1 MDRVTKRTIGYAI
14 VVAGGAAATFV
25 ALPWPP
31 GWRHLA
37 AAAVFLVPGR
47 VQGALWREFF
57 RGRHAVDQGDF
68 RRAQQQFQ
76 LFLERLQRRP
86 WLRHAIYLAWSF
98 YTWNAEAM
106 TRNNLGACHTAHG
119 DLESAEAELKRARD
133 LDPGCPL
140 PYFNLAV
147 VAHCRGAADEA
158 DHLLA
163 QAASLGYRAATRERL
178 ISTAG
183 SLLAAVEGRL

>member
-1 MDRVTKRTIGYAI
+1 MDRVTRRTIGYAI
-14 VVAGGAAATFV
+14 VVAGGVAAIFV

-31 GWRHLA
+31 RWPHLA
-37 AAAVFLVPGR
+37 AAALFLVPGR
-47 VQGALWREFF
+47 VQGALWRDFF

-106 TRNNLGACHTAHG
+106 TRNNLGVCHIAHG

-133 LDPGCPL
+133 LDPGSPL

-158 DHLLA
+158 DNLLA
-163 QAASLGYRAATRERL
+163 QAARLGYRAATRARL